1 MRGFLS
7 VKVGISRKGGLW
19 LREKVGGLLLGYRR
33 LAQRLAESKS
43 HLSNKGKEEQGR
55 NNL

>member
-1 MRGFLS
+1 M
-7 VKVGISRKGGLW
+7 KVGISRKGGFW